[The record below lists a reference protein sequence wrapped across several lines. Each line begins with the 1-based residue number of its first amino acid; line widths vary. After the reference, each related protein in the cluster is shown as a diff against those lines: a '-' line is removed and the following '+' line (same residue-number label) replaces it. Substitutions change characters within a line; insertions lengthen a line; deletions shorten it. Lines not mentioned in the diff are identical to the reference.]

1 MEAPRVTPE
10 ILDLLERSTAIPD
23 GLAFVHDGPID
34 SVAVTLGVHPG
45 LIVQACDCLDHAEQ
59 RAMLVRHFE
68 RALERRR
75 TSFLPTSGLAPS
87 PTTASELIE
96 AAERQQGGVAF
107 LVNAPFETA
116 AILFAV
122 HPFLVLEARE
132 QLTARGFLPDD

>member
-45 LIVQACDCLDHAEQ
+45 LIVQACDCLDRAEQ

-75 TSFLPTSGLAPS
+75 ASFHPS
-87 PTTASELIE
+87 PGTASPPSTAADLIE
-96 AAERQQGGVAF
+96 AAEHDPYGDSF
-107 LVNAPFETA
+107 LLNAPFETV
-116 AILFAV
+116 AILFGV

-132 QLTARGFLPDD
+132 LLSARGLTPED